1 MNSATPHS
9 LFINLDESESD
20 VLVINTGYWG
30 IAVTKGQKY
39 NFQFH
44 LFTKELENAVVKAV
58 LLDSEEQIVASKDFQ
73 VGKVGSWN
81 RYEGTFVV
89 DTTANDLRFALLLP
103 HRGKVYIDFVSMF
116 PENTFRGHKNGLRED
131 VAQMLEALH
140 PDFVVGRV
148 DV

>member
-1 MNSATPHS
+1 MG
-9 LFINLDESESD
+9 ESESD

-81 RYEGTFVV
+81 RYEGTLLSIQQQTIFVLPYCCLIEGKY
-89 DTTANDLRFALLLP
+89 TLILYLCFLRIL
-103 HRGKVYIDFVSMF
+103 FVGIRM
-116 PENTFRGHKNGLRED
+116 G
-131 VAQMLEALH
+131 
-140 PDFVVGRV
+140 
-148 DV
+148 